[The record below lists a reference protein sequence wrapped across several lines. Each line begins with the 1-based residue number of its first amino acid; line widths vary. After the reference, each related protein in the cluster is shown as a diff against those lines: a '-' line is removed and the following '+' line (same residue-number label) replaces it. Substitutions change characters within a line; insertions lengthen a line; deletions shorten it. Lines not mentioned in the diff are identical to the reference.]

1 MGVCVSS
8 RATGKKN
15 ISSGNRKIDLDFNDS
30 YDLSYDMQEELEYAA
45 ARAAAAKEQYEME
58 STVSTA
64 STMPMSSDSEKSKSL
79 RLDSVAEEPESTEV
93 SMDRVEI
100 GTFKDI
106 QCLSFATTDLSLS
119 LTTQEVA
126 LPQYKLSCS
135 LSTADYLSD
144 QPSAWISPTAN
155 AYNAYASD
163 MDSLPELDLNAES
176 ETVSDADPEIED

>member
-1 MGVCVSS
+1 MGVCVST
-8 RATGKKN
+8 RTNGKKK

-30 YDLSYDMQEELEYAA
+30 YDLSYDMQEELDYAA
-45 ARAAAAKEQYEME
+45 ARAAAAVEHYEME

-64 STMPMSSDSEKSKSL
+64 STMPMTSDSEKSKSS
-79 RLDSVAEEPESTEV
+79 RQDSVAEEPESTEV

-100 GTFKDI
+100 GTVKV
-106 QCLSFATTDLSLS
+106 LSFATTDLSLS
-119 LTTQEVA
+119 LTTQEMA

-176 ETVSDADPEIED
+176 ESETVSDADPEIED

>member
-1 MGVCVSS
+1 
-8 RATGKKN
+8 
-15 ISSGNRKIDLDFNDS
+15 
-30 YDLSYDMQEELEYAA
+30 
-45 ARAAAAKEQYEME
+45 
-58 STVSTA
+58 
-64 STMPMSSDSEKSKSL
+64 
-79 RLDSVAEEPESTEV
+79 
-93 SMDRVEI
+93 MDRVEI

-155 AYNAYASD
+155 AYNAYQSD
-163 MDSLPELDLNAES
+163 MESLPELDLNAESES